1 VLYRAKWGIRTRAH
15 GRQGLLRCLRA
26 WHASRQSHVPCAAMR
41 APAVPRTTATEYCAP
56 HGTLCTGNE
65 GVSPSASAPCVTT
78 GSAGSRGWAAAQ
90 ATDLMTAGKRPQT
103 GMRKRGAAHELQHD
117 QHGVWHHVAWQVVPA
132 APAAFVGLC
141 LTPSGPH
148 QTRSQVR
155 AAAGR
160 VRRRVSLCAGRPHGL
175 RTRATARGRAR
186 TISFSRTARS
196 HRFVRGTP
204 ASSAFT
210 CAATSVHMGAEC
222 VRICMELIAAPLQG
236 EPAHS

>member
-1 VLYRAKWGIRTRAH
+1 
-15 GRQGLLRCLRA
+15 
-26 WHASRQSHVPCAAMR
+26 M
-41 APAVPRTTATEYCAP
+41 
-56 HGTLCTGNE
+56 
-65 GVSPSASAPCVTT
+65 SPSASAPCATT
-78 GSAGSRGWAAAQ
+78 GSAGSRSSGWAAAQ

-103 GMRKRGAAHELQHD
+103 GMCKRGAAHEWQHD

-132 APAAFVGLC
+132 AAAAAAFVGLS
-141 LTPSGPH
+141 LAPSGPH

-160 VRRRVSLCAGRPHGL
+160 VWRRVSLCAGRPHGL

-210 CAATSVHMGAEC
+210 CTATSMHVGAEC
-222 VRICMELIAAPLQG
+222 VRVCMELIAAPLRG